1 MNQDR
6 IQALEALGFEWR
18 LKPGRSKKS
27 VDNNIKSPALEQHE
41 QTTLRNVQAENEH
54 KLGGEECVTTV

>member
-1 MNQDR
+1 MSEDR

-27 VDNNIKSPALEQHE
+27 VDNIESPVLEQQEHASL
-41 QTTLRNVQAENEH
+41 QNVQDESEH
-54 KLGGEECVTTV
+54 SLIGE